1 MENTLGLLI
10 TTGAFAVLIGHW
22 LIELRQSIRHRLPTG
37 RRHR

>member
-10 TTGAFAVLIGHW
+10 TMGAFAALIRRW
-22 LIELRQSIRHRLPTG
+22 LIELRQSARQDLTTR

>member
-10 TTGAFAVLIGHW
+10 TTGAFAALIGHW
-22 LIELRQSIRHRLPTG
+22 LIELRPNTRQGLPTG